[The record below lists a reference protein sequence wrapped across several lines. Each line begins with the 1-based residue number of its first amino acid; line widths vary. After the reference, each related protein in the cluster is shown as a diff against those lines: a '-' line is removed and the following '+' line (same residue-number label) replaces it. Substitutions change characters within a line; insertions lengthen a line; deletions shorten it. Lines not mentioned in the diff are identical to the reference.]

1 MKDGDHLRKKTTT
14 DWIPTTRSTM
24 TDRSW
29 RHHATEKKTLKMKPR
44 TDLLGREKRTITLK
58 TGFVYHVRNSPCIH
72 LRTEDPNIY
81 MYMKEK
87 IYNEPPEEIQ

>member
-29 RHHATEKKTLKMKPR
+29 RHHATEKKTLKMKPL
-44 TDLLGREKRTITLK
+44 TDLLGREK
-58 TGFVYHVRNSPCIH
+58 
-72 LRTEDPNIY
+72 
-81 MYMKEK
+81 
-87 IYNEPPEEIQ
+87 